1 MKSPIKIRVDIEQ
14 DMQYAKAGLGKRYK
28 VAKWVFERKTGRTIE
43 HHLFSQVF
51 SWKDAHQ
58 LKHDIVNSYKNN

>member
-1 MKSPIKIRVDIEQ
+1 MVKVRVDVTPSAQ
-14 DMQYAKAGLGKRYK
+14 HPGRYK
-28 VAKWVFERKTGRTIE
+28 VTKWVFERKTGRAVE

-58 LKHDIVNSYKNN
+58 LKHDIVNSYKEM